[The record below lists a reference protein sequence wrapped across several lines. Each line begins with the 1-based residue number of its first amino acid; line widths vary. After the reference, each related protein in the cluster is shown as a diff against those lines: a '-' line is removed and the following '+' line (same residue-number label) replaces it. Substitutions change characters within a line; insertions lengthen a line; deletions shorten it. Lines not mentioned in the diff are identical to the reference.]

1 MAFYSVLNQI
11 FYPYKKFDDPTML
24 ESLEKW
30 MFVPIVEVK
39 SNIVEVPIIEVK
51 HHIETVSIVEP
62 VLTLDP
68 VLKLKPEKKPREQPL
83 FSPKKQDTLFWCSYV
98 ANYGEA
104 EYWLIGNKYKNAEL
118 SEKQKVI
125 EFVQKDKAAFKMA
138 YPKLTN
144 VKIQEIMSELML
156 DKKTSLQTFMA
167 LCVFYKFHAIITCK
181 NTYLEFTPSLSNTDI
196 PTFLFIRSD
205 DGHFSLKQLE
215 TKADIDSIKSTHV
228 RIESDPE
235 KPLKAASNY
244 KMEDLK
250 QMAETLGIQPG
261 EKWKKADYYESLM
274 KRCGW

>member
-1 MAFYSVLNQI
+1 MSFYSVLNQI
-11 FYPYKKFDDPTML
+11 FYPYKKFDDTTMI

-30 MFVPIVEVK
+30 LFVPLVELK
-39 SNIVEVPIIEVK
+39 SHLVEVPISVVE
-51 HHIETVSIVEP
+51 HHIETVSIV
-62 VLTLDP
+62 
-68 VLKLKPEKKPREQPL
+68 KPEIKPKEQRA
-83 FSPKKQDTLFWCSYV
+83 FGPKKQDTLFWCAYV
-98 ANYGEA
+98 AHHGEA

-125 EFVQKDKAAFKMA
+125 EFVQKDKAAFKTA
-138 YPKLTN
+138 YHKISN

-156 DKKTSLQTFMA
+156 DKKTSLDTFMA

-181 NTYLEFTPSLSNTDI
+181 NTYIEFKPTLTNTDI

-205 DGHFSLKQLE
+205 DGHYSFKQLN
-215 TKADIDSIKSTHV
+215 TKADIDSIKSTHILV
-228 RIESDPE
+228 ESDPT

-250 QMAETLGIQPG
+250 QMVDIIGIESG

>member
-11 FYPYKKFDDPTML
+11 FYPYKKFDDASMI

-30 MFVPIVEVK
+30 MFVPLVDLK
-39 SNIVEVPIIEVK
+39 SDLIEVPIVVAEQTIES
-51 HHIETVSIVEP
+51 VSIVEP
-62 VLTLDP
+62 ET
-68 VLKLKPEKKPREQPL
+68 KPEIKSKEQL
-83 FSPKKQDTLFWCSYV
+83 AFSPKKQDTLFWCAY
-98 ANYGEA
+98 AAHHGEA
-104 EYWLIGNKYKNAEL
+104 EYWLIGNKYKNAEI

-125 EFVQKDKAAFKMA
+125 EFVQKDKAAFKTA

-181 NTYLEFTPSLSNTDI
+181 NTYLEFTPTLCNTDVT
-196 PTFLFIRSD
+196 TFLFIRSD

-215 TKADIDSIKSTHV
+215 TKADIDSIKATHV

-250 QMAETLGIQPG
+250 QMVEIIGIEPG
-261 EKWKKADYYESLM
+261 EKWKKADYYESLL
-274 KRCGW
+274 KRCSW

>member
-1 MAFYSVLNQI
+1 MSFYSVLNQI
-11 FYPYKKFDDPTML
+11 FYPYKKFDDPAMI

-30 MFVPIVEVK
+30 MFVPLVDLKSDLIEIPIVEEKLESVL
-39 SNIVEVPIIEVK
+39 NLVL
-51 HHIETVSIVEP
+51 EP
-62 VLTLDP
+62 EI
-68 VLKLKPEKKPREQPL
+68 KPKEQRA

-98 ANYGEA
+98 ANYGES

-125 EFVQKDKAAFKMA
+125 EYIQKDKTAFKSS

-167 LCVFYKFHAIITCK
+167 LCVFYKFHAIITSK
-181 NTYLEFTPSLSNTDI
+181 NTYIEFSPTLNNTDI
-196 PTFLFIRSD
+196 PIFLFIRSD
-205 DGHFSLKQLE
+205 DGHFSFKSLE
-215 TKADIDSIKSTHV
+215 TKGDVDHIKSTHV
-228 RIESDPE
+228 LIDSDPE

-250 QMAETLGIQPG
+250 HMAETLGIEPG
-261 EKWKKADYYESLM
+261 DKWKKADYYESLM
-274 KRCGW
+274 KRCIC

>member
-11 FYPYKKFDDPTML
+11 FYPYKKFDDASMI

-30 MFVPIVEVK
+30 MFVPLVDLK
-39 SNIVEVPIIEVK
+39 SDLIEVPIVVAEQTIES
-51 HHIETVSIVEP
+51 VSIVEP
-62 VLTLDP
+62 ET
-68 VLKLKPEKKPREQPL
+68 KPEIKSKEQL
-83 FSPKKQDTLFWCSYV
+83 AFSPKKQDTLFWCAY
-98 ANYGEA
+98 AAHHGEA
-104 EYWLIGNKYKNAEL
+104 EYWLIGNKYKNAEI

-125 EFVQKDKAAFKMA
+125 EFVQKDKAAFKTA

-181 NTYLEFTPSLSNTDI
+181 NTYLEFTPTLCNTDVT
-196 PTFLFIRSD
+196 TFLFIRSD

-215 TKADIDSIKSTHV
+215 TKADIDSIKSTHI

-250 QMAETLGIQPG
+250 QMVEIIGIEPG
-261 EKWKKADYYESLM
+261 EKWKKADYYESLL
-274 KRCGW
+274 KRCSW